1 MHSVKSAAH
10 LTGLPPDTLRAW
22 EKRYGVVQP
31 KRDAQGHR
39 VYNAADV
46 AKLSL
51 LNRAVTLGH
60 SIGRAARLSLPE
72 LQDLVTGA
80 RQDELDRLAP
90 GLVQRA
96 LTAIEDYRPDACDEV
111 LGIAL
116 ATLAPVDVIR
126 HVLSPLIN
134 QVGERWHRG
143 ELSVAQEHLLS
154 ASVERL
160 LMVVIHTHLRAAR
173 GPVIIFG
180 TPSGERH
187 ALGSLE
193 AAFLAA
199 SRGLRAFY
207 LGPDLPAQELA
218 DAAARLGAA
227 VLALSLV
234 TIDALDDRL
243 DQIRQ
248 LAALLPHTI
257 DLWLGG
263 IATEHLSADSL
274 PIRCTI
280 LHGID
285 DYLHRLDILQS
296 SNRIG
301 RTP

>member
-1 MHSVKSAAH
+1 MHSVKSAAQ

-22 EKRYGVVQP
+22 ERRYGVVQP
-31 KRDAQGHR
+31 KRDAHGRR
-39 VYNAADV
+39 VYDAADIS
-46 AKLSL
+46 KLSL
-51 LNRAVTLGH
+51 LNRAVALGH
-60 SIGRAARLSLPE
+60 PIGRAARLSLPE
-72 LQDLVTGA
+72 LQDLVAGA

-90 GLVQRA
+90 SLVQRA
-96 LTAIEDYRPDACDEV
+96 LAGVEDYRPDICDEV

-116 ATLAPVDVIR
+116 ATLPPVEAVR

-143 ELSVAQEHLLS
+143 ELGVAQEHLLS

-160 LMVVIHTHLRAAR
+160 LLVVIHTHLRAAR

-207 LGPDLPAQELA
+207 LGPDLPPEELA
-218 DAAARLGAA
+218 DAAARLDAA

-234 TIDALDDRL
+234 TIDALDHRL
-243 DQIRQ
+243 AQIRE
-248 LAALLPHTI
+248 LSALLPHEI
-257 DLWLGG
+257 ELWLGG
-263 IATEHLSADSL
+263 SATEHLAADSL
-274 PIRCTI
+274 PARCTV
-280 LHGID
+280 LRGID
-285 DYLHRLDILQS
+285 DYLHRLDILQ
-296 SNRIG
+296 
-301 RTP
+301 P